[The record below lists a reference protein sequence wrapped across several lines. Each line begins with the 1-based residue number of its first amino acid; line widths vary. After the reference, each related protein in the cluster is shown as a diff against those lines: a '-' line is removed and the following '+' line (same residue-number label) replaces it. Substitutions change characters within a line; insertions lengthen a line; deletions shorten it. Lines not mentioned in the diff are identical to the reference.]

1 MNIFAILQ
9 KFSKFLRVFEYCGQ
23 LGWSA
28 EKTELV
34 TLFTLNL

>member
-28 EKTELV
+28 EKTEK